1 MRVVR
6 SVNHCCEGRVCQ
18 SAVMKA
24 FGSTYLDQVRKRMS
38 GGSFRDTPL
47 FENLQLSDLVALA
60 RQGRLMPRISR
71 LVTLDS
77 CLGGVVVNIC
87 SFFFTFLPQEE
98 TNFIMVVTVT
108 NTKALSE

>member
-1 MRVVR
+1 
-6 SVNHCCEGRVCQ
+6 
-18 SAVMKA
+18 MKA

-71 LVTLDS
+71 LVTLGS
-77 CLGGVVVNIC
+77 CLGGEG
-87 SFFFTFLPQEE
+87 L
-98 TNFIMVVTVT
+98 M
-108 NTKALSE
+108 

>member
-1 MRVVR
+1 
-6 SVNHCCEGRVCQ
+6 
-18 SAVMKA
+18 MKA

-77 CLGGVVVNIC
+77 CLGGVVV
-87 SFFFTFLPQEE
+87 
-98 TNFIMVVTVT
+98 
-108 NTKALSE
+108 